1 MQINLCFS
9 TLLLKRNDT
18 IRILNQFSKLL
29 LVECN
34 LFRKFRVM
42 VYLVS
47 DLRFQLEIGLF
58 EILEDLSH
66 LNKVKFN
73 LFSNVDNLTTNRG
86 F

>member
-1 MQINLCFS
+1 VQINFCFS
-9 TLLLKRNDT
+9 TLLFKRNNT
-18 IRILNQFSKLL
+18 IRILNKFRKLL
-29 LVECN
+29 LVKCN

-47 DLRFQLEIGLF
+47 NLRFKLEIWLF

-66 LNKVKFN
+66 LYQVKFN
-73 LFSNVDNLTTNRG
+73 LFSYVDNLTTNRG